1 MAAYESV
8 FILRP
13 DLDREGVDK
22 TCERIVDVVTRSGGS
37 VLSVEKVGLRRLAYE
52 IEHFSDGFYVILNY
66 EGEPSATRELERF
79 FKIND
84 EVIRYLIVKREVP
97 FEKPQT
103 RRTKASAE
111 EAAGDGGTGSGGT
124 GDTTE
129 DGRSAPAAGSGD
141 LPSGAEAGPP
151 GE

>member
-22 TCERIVDVVTRSGGS
+22 TCERVVDVVTKSGGS

-66 EGEPSATRELERF
+66 EGEPPATRELERF
-79 FKIND
+79 FKISD

-103 RRTKASAE
+103 RKTKASAE
-111 EAAGDGGTGSGGT
+111 ETPGDGGTGRGEA
-124 GDTTE
+124 GDTPE
-129 DGRSAPAAGSGD
+129 GGRTASPAGSGD
-141 LPSGAEAGPP
+141 LPSGAEAAPP

>member
-22 TCERIVDVVTRSGGS
+22 TCERIVGVVTGSGGS
-37 VLSVEKVGLRRLAYE
+37 VLSIEKVGLRRLAYE
-52 IEHFSDGFYVILNY
+52 IMHFSDGFYVILNY
-66 EGEPSATRELERF
+66 EGEPAATRELERF
-79 FKIND
+79 FKISD

-97 FEKPQT
+97 FQKPQT
-103 RRTKASAE
+103 RKTKASE
-111 EAAGDGGTGSGGT
+111 
-124 GDTTE
+124 E

-141 LPSGAEAGPP
+141 LPSAARADTP